1 MFFDPSDPL
10 DYLSL
15 GLGPLAP
22 LAKIKKIDKGQELL
36 DKVFGQKKALQKKL
50 GPEGFKKHQKLKD
63 LKTEKI
69 AETQKLED
77 EINRLSDATGK
88 VADRKRNNLIAQR
101 QTIEGQIMDIDKK
114 ISELTK

>member
-1 MFFDPSDPL
+1 
-10 DYLSL
+10 
-15 GLGPLAP
+15 
-22 LAKIKKIDKGQELL
+22 
-36 DKVFGQKKALQKKL
+36 L

-63 LKTEKI
+63 LKTEKF

-88 VADRKRNNLIAQR
+88 SAVRKRNSLIARR
-101 QTIEGQIMDIDKK
+101 QTIEGEIMDIDKE